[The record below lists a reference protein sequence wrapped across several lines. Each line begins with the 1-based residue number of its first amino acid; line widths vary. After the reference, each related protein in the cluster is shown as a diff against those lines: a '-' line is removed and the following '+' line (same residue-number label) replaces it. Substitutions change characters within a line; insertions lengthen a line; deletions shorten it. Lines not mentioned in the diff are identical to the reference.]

1 MIEEELIDE
10 LERVTLEW
18 ALDEEPTGTTAEVT
32 EMVEVDPA
40 EWVTGTAGGAPDRA
54 FVVNVLLDYAEVTE
68 ETDVEGEREVSAVY
82 GYFSDT
88 DRFDFAY
95 GADYP
100 LIEPDDEEDEDE
112 DEDEAFD
119 DEEFGEAE
127 EE

>member
-1 MIEEELIDE
+1 MTEEELIDE
-10 LERVTLEW
+10 LERLTLAW
-18 ALDEEPTGTTAEVT
+18 ALEEEPTGTTAEVT

-40 EWVTGTAGGAPDRA
+40 EWVTDTAGGAPDRA

-68 ETDVEGEREVSAVY
+68 EADVEGEREVSAVY
-82 GYFSDT
+82 GYFSDG

-100 LIEPDDEEDEDE
+100 LIESDDE
-112 DEDEAFD
+112 EDEAFD